1 MGYWERPFLSNTWI
15 CMGPSGL
22 ALINTSTSIYMY
34 MHVLKY
40 ATNFLVFNLVH
51 TEIQPEM

>member
-1 MGYWERPFLSNTWI
+1 
-15 CMGPSGL
+15 MGPSGL

-51 TEIQPEM
+51 TEIQPEMWL